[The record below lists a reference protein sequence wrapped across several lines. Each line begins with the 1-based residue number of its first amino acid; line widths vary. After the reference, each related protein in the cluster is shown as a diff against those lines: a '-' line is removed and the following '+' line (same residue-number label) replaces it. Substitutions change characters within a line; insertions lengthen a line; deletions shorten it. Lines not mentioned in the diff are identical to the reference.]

1 MAEITLQL
9 HDYRMEALEEVMEER
24 GTSVEKFCQ
33 DALIDLYS
41 SEVPFDRQE
50 EIRRRIDAER
60 GQTEQAEAS
69 VPESPPPKPD
79 PPIESVR
86 PLRVEDMEFHDAVL
100 RFHNFLNFKFVP
112 NPALC
117 EAFGAGDNIEE
128 PGALVSVY
136 ANFDMAAGRPAE
148 TLIVTLTVDES
159 VSIDGMADYQYR
171 MSEEEL
177 AILLPKLD
185 AYHRRQKGV
194 SLAELTRK
202 YAEEKSGKTNGV
214 TVSGQKRRKPS
225 PER

>member
-50 EIRRRIDAER
+50 EIQRRIDAER
-60 GQTEQAEAS
+60 EP
-69 VPESPPPKPD
+69 VPESPPKEPD

-86 PLRVEDMEFHDAVL
+86 PLRAEDMNFRDDVL
-100 RFHNFLNFKFVP
+100 CWDKLLNFKFVP
-112 NPALC
+112 DLALC
-117 EAFGAGDNIEE
+117 EAFGVHDNIEE

-136 ANFDMAAGRPAE
+136 ANFDMAAGCPVE
-148 TLIVTLTVDES
+148 TLDVTLTVDES

-171 MSEEEL
+171 MSAEEL

-185 AYHRRQKGV
+185 AYCRRQKGV
-194 SLAELTRK
+194 SLAECARE
-202 YAEEKSGKTNGV
+202 YAEEKSGKTNGA
-214 TVSGQKRRKPS
+214 TLSGQKRRKAS
-225 PER
+225 RER

>member
-1 MAEITLQL
+1 VAEITLQL

-33 DALIDLYS
+33 DALIELYC
-41 SEVPFDRQE
+41 SEVPFEKQREIQE
-50 EIRRRIDAER
+50 RIDGKR
-60 GQTEQAEAS
+60 GRTES
-69 VPESPPPKPD
+69 PVSESPPPKPD

-86 PLRVEDMEFHDAVL
+86 PLRAEDMEFHDDVL

-117 EAFGAGDNIEE
+117 EAFGVGDNIEE

-148 TLIVTLTVDES
+148 TLNVTLTVDES
-159 VSIDGMADYQYR
+159 VSVDGAADYQYR
-171 MSEEEL
+171 MSAEEL
-177 AILLPKLD
+177 AALSQKMD
-185 AYHRRQKGV
+185 AYYQKKRGV
-194 SLAELTRK
+194 SLAERTRE
-202 YAEEKSGKTNGV
+202 YAEEKSGKTDGAA
-214 TVSGQKRRKPS
+214 VSGQKRRKAS

>member
-33 DALIDLYS
+33 DALIELYC
-41 SEVPFDRQE
+41 SEVPFEKQREIQE
-50 EIRRRIDAER
+50 RIDGKR
-60 GQTEQAEAS
+60 GRTES
-69 VPESPPPKPD
+69 PVSESPPPKPD

-86 PLRVEDMEFHDAVL
+86 PLRAEDMEFHDDVL

-117 EAFGAGDNIEE
+117 EAFGVGDNIEE

-148 TLIVTLTVDES
+148 TLNVTLTVDES
-159 VSIDGMADYQYR
+159 VSVDGAADYQYR
-171 MSEEEL
+171 MS
-177 AILLPKLD
+177 
-185 AYHRRQKGV
+185 
-194 SLAELTRK
+194 
-202 YAEEKSGKTNGV
+202 AEEPRLFRRRWMLIIKKSGAFPLRSVHGSTLKKRAEKQTARCVCQLKSCAYGL
-214 TVSGQKRRKPS
+214 QKV
-225 PER
+225 